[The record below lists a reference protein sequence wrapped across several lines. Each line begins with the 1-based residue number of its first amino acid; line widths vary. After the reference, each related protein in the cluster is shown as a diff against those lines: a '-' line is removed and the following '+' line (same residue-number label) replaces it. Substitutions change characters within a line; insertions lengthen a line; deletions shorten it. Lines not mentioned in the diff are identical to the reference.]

1 MWDVISRIIPVLD
14 KESLK
19 EIKGHK
25 VIKKQENDLGG
36 YFTGENFDI
45 LFLLIIFILSF
56 ATVASRAH

>member
-1 MWDVISRIIPVLD
+1 MLD

-45 LFLLIIFILSF
+45 LFLLICIYFIICHC
-56 ATVASRAH
+56 R

>member
-1 MWDVISRIIPVLD
+1 MLD